1 MKKISV
7 LFFTLVA
14 MLTLGSCKQNTEP
27 RYQDAT
33 KFELNTPAMAQQYY
47 QLTPE
52 GVIDLDWSQPDW
64 GFPAVATYKV
74 EMSLSQDFATPAVA
88 DAPAIYAID
97 QEFKGCSASVSM
109 EKVAVG
115 LCVLNNI
122 KKEEDYVDAPAGKV
136 YFRVIGEIPQVENST
151 MVSNVICLEQVKGYC
166 AIQSPGKI
174 YLVGAPEGWKGP
186 DAANAAHY
194 AEWALYEAEDAIGS
208 KIYNGVFNVNAGDAM
223 FRFYSA
229 LTGWDADS
237 YGSQADDNPV
247 DFAFTDGEFI
257 GDIVKGKGAYNF
269 PDWAGGKMDITV
281 NLKTMKL
288 TIKAVE

>member
-7 LFFTLVA
+7 LFFALVA
-14 MLTLGSCKQNTEP
+14 MLATSSCKQNTEP
-27 RYQDAT
+27 RYQEAS

-64 GFPAVATYKV
+64 GFAAAAKYQVQ
-74 EMSLSQDFATPAVA
+74 MSLSEDFTTPAVEGA
-88 DAPAIYAID
+88 EAFYTID
-97 QEFKGCSASVSM
+97 GEFSTCNATVPM
-109 EKVAVG
+109 AQVATG

-122 KKEEDYVDAPAGKV
+122 KKEEQYVDQPAGKV
-136 YFRVIGEIPQVENST
+136 YFRVIGYIPQVEKSEIY
-151 MVSNVICLEQVKGYC
+151 SNIICLDQVKGYC
-166 AIQSPGKI
+166 AVQSPGKI

-186 DAANAAHY
+186 DAGAADHY
-194 AEWALYEAEDAIGS
+194 ASWALYEADDAIGS
-208 KIYNGVFNVNAGDAM
+208 KIYHGVFDVPAGNAM
-223 FRFYSA
+223 FRFYTA

-247 DFAFTDGEFI
+247 DFSFTDGEFA
-257 GDIVKGKGAYNF
+257 GDIVKGKGSYNF

-281 NLKTMKL
+281 DMNTMKL
-288 TIKAVE
+288 IIKAVE